1 MRAYLRS
8 LDPGLSRPLWTLLS
22 GSLANAFGN
31 GVVFPFLLIYLHN
44 VRGIGLGTAG
54 LVLAASSVAG
64 LVAGP
69 GGRNADRPPRAAARA
84 ASRSIVALCCRL
96 RRFRVRRTPPA
107 RRSSPA
113 PLAGLGNG
121 SFWPSHAGMVAALTE
136 RTSRH
141 NAYAM
146 QRVLNNLGIGL
157 GGVVGGLIATTA
169 HPRTYRAA
177 VRDRR
182 AHVRRLPGR
191 VAVRPRAAAAHRAAD
206 APRRGY
212 GQVLRHKTFVAY
224 VVMNACLVALGFSSA
239 R

>member
-1 MRAYLRS
+1 MRTYLRS

-54 LVLAASSVAG
+54 LVLAASSVAA

-69 GGRNADRPPRAAARA
+69 ASGTLIDHVGPRRVLVCSMILSADR
-84 ASRSIVALCCRL
+84 L
-96 RRFRVRRTPPA
+96 RQLRVRPFHRA
-107 RRSSPA
+107 RVHRRD
-113 PLAGLGNG
+113 LAGLGNG
-121 SFWPSHAGMVAALTE
+121 SFWPSHASMVAALTE
-136 RTSRH
+136 RASRH

-157 GGVVGGLIATTA
+157 GGVVRRADRDHRSPA
-169 HPRTYRAA
+169 HVRAA

-182 AHVRRLPGR
+182 AHLRRVPGR
-191 VAVRPRAAAAHRAAD
+191 AALRSGAATAKTSRPRTAPAATARCCGTR
-206 APRRGY
+206 P
-212 GQVLRHKTFVAY
+212 
-224 VVMNACLVALGFSSA
+224 SSPTSS
-239 R
+239 